1 MRRANIVKEARVV
14 HVTVSML
21 LLLSGVLILAWPD
34 LTLSAVKWLV
44 GLDLIVIGAARVMGY
59 YANDLYRLAFQYD
72 LAMGPFCIILGVLW
86 LIYPQNVTEILPLII
101 GIYIMLDGLL
111 KLQTAF
117 DAKAFGMRQ
126 WWGLLSAASIVT
138 VFGIVVLVLSVVVP
152 HARLAGVALILDG
165 AENVWNT
172 MGTVRVR
179 AKKANRFEET
189 FDGKTFDS
197 EK

>member
-14 HVTVSML
+14 HVIVLAL

-34 LTLSAVKWLV
+34 LAGKVVQWLV
-44 GLDLIVIGAARVMGY
+44 GLNLVITGAARVMGY

-72 LAMGPFCIILGVLW
+72 LAMGPFCVILGVLL
-86 LIYPQNVTEILPLII
+86 LIYPQNVTEILPLAI
-101 GIYIMLDGLL
+101 GVYIMLDGLL

-126 WWGLLSAASIVT
+126 WWGLLSAASIVA
-138 VFGIVVLVLSVVVP
+138 VFGIVVLVLSVTVP
-152 HARLAGVALILDG
+152 RARLAGVALLLNG
-165 AENVWNT
+165 AENIWNT

-179 AKKANRFEET
+179 AKKENRFEET
-189 FDGKTFDS
+189 FDTG
-197 EK
+197 EKD

>member
-14 HVTVSML
+14 HVTVSTL

>member
-14 HVTVSML
+14 HVVVSSL
-21 LLLSGVLILAWPD
+21 LLLSGILIVAWPELD
-34 LTLSAVKWLV
+34 TEALQWLI
-44 GLDLIVIGAARVMGY
+44 GINLIVTGAARVLGY

-86 LIYPQNVTEILPLII
+86 LIYPQNVIEILPLVI
-101 GIYIMLDGLL
+101 GIFITLDGLL

-126 WWGLLSAASIVT
+126 WWGLLTAASIVA
-138 VFGIVVLVLSVVVP
+138 VFGVVVLVLSVVVP
-152 HARLAGVALILDG
+152 QARLAGAALILDG

-179 AKKANRFEET
+179 AKKANRFEEN
-189 FDGKTFDS
+189 FDN